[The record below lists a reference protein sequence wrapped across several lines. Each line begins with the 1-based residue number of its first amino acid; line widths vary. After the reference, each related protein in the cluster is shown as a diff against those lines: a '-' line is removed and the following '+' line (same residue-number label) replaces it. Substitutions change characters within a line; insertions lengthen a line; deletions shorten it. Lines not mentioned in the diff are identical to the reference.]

1 MDALQ
6 MTLLFDYYGD
16 LLTERQR
23 QCFDMRHNQDLSLG
37 EIAEVL
43 HVSRQGVH
51 DSLTRAETL
60 LQNME
65 EKTGC
70 VSRDLQCRKAAQTI
84 LSAAEALEAREA
96 PHTHELIHTIITEA
110 KRLLEE

>member
-23 QCFDMRHNQDLSLG
+23 MCFDLRYNQDLSLA
-37 EIAEVL
+37 EIAEEL
-43 HVSRQGVH
+43 QVSRQGVH
-51 DSLTRAETL
+51 DNLSRAETL
-60 LQNME
+60 LCNME

-70 VSRDLQCRKAAQTI
+70 VRRDMAYRKT
-84 LSAAEALEAREA
+84 LEAIRLDAER
-96 PHTHELIHTIITEA
+96 LINHQDQDVSKVAESIIHA
-110 KRLLEE
+110 VDKVEE

>member
-37 EIAEVL
+37 GD
-43 HVSRQGVH
+43 R
-51 DSLTRAETL
+51 
-60 LQNME
+60 
-65 EKTGC
+65 
-70 VSRDLQCRKAAQTI
+70 
-84 LSAAEALEAREA
+84 
-96 PHTHELIHTIITEA
+96 
-110 KRLLEE
+110 